1 MSNRRKMPFSAG
13 QINALRPFSA
23 PLLAWY
29 GAHARK
35 LPWRAAPTPYR
46 VWVSEIMLQQTRVE
60 AVIPYYER
68 FLDALPDLPA
78 LAAAPEDRLLK
89 LWEGL
94 GYYSRVRNMQKAAQA
109 VVRAGGTELPGSYEQ
124 LLALPGIGPYTAGAV
139 ASIAFGIPV
148 PAVDGN
154 VLRVL
159 ARLLACGEDIALP
172 QVKRAFE
179 EVDAVL
185 LPRDHP
191 GDFNQAMME
200 LGATVCLPNAA
211 PRCMDCPV
219 RAFCT
224 AARAGNPLD
233 YPYKSPKKPR
243 VLEERTVFVVVA
255 EQRVLLRRRAGK
267 GLLAGLWELP
277 NLAGRLS
284 AEEIGAVLAGWGMS
298 DAETRPLGDGKH
310 IFSHIEW
317 RMNGLLVLPRAC
329 LPVEDGVWA
338 GSDDLVEHYA
348 LPSAFRPYARLLPEL
363 LAGAEEAAAGDVC

>member
-1 MSNRRKMPFSAG
+1 MNDRRKSLFVPEK
-13 QINALRPFSA
+13 IDALRPFSA

-29 GAHARK
+29 GANARR
-35 LPWRAAPTPYR
+35 LPWRVLPTPYR

-60 AVIPYYER
+60 AVVPYYER
-68 FLDALPDLPA
+68 FLAALPDLPA
-78 LAAAPEDRLLK
+78 LARAPEDRLLK

-109 VVRAGGTELPGSYEQ
+109 VVLAGGTNLPGSYEA
-124 LLALPGIGPYTAGAV
+124 LRALPGIGPYTAGAV

-159 ARLLACGEDIALP
+159 ARLLACREDIALP

-179 EVDAVL
+179 QAAAAL
-185 LPRDHP
+185 LLRECP

-211 PRCMDCPV
+211 PRCADCPV
-219 RAFCT
+219 RAFCA
-224 AARAGNPLD
+224 AARAGNAPD

-243 VLEERTVFVVVA
+243 VVEERTVFVVVA
-255 EQRVLLRRRAGK
+255 EHTVLLRRRAGK
-267 GLLAGLWELP
+267 GLLAGMWELP
-277 NLAGRLS
+277 NLAGWLS
-284 AEEIGAVLAGWGMS
+284 AEETGAVLAGWGMPE
-298 DAETRPLGDGKH
+298 AETRALGDGKH

-317 RMNGLLVLPRAC
+317 RMKGLLALPHAC
-329 LPVEDGVWA
+329 PPVEDGVWA
-338 GSDDLVEHYA
+338 NAADLAERYA
-348 LPSAFRPYARLLPEL
+348 LPSAFRPYARLLLEL
-363 LAGAEEAAAGDVC
+363 LARDGM